1 MRTNNK
7 NGFTLIELVIIMV
20 ILGILAAV
28 AVPRLGSTIDSS
40 QEAAEEAVIGSFR
53 SAVEL
58 FAMERLAED
67 GNKYYPSDPFDA
79 LDDKTENT
87 LKQADNNGDN
97 FWNWYMSV
105 LTHYRS
111 DGDSR
116 SWSYNSS
123 TGEISSSGSDAG
135 NSGPVYV
142 DHDWCASYCYD
153 LANYGSFENIP
164 PGWWTNGEPVEECD
178 CSQE

>member
-1 MRTNNK
+1 MKKKLNE
-7 NGFTLIELVIIMV
+7 GFTLIELVIIMV

-58 FAMERLAED
+58 FAMDRLAQD

-87 LKQADNNGDN
+87 LKNMDNNGYN
-97 FWNWYMSV
+97 YWGYSMNQI
-105 LTHYRS
+105 THYRN
-111 DGDSR
+111 DGGSTY
-116 SWSYNSS
+116 WIYNSS
-123 TGEISSSGSDAG
+123 TGEI

-142 DHDWCASYCYD
+142 NHDWCASYCYD

-178 CSQE
+178 CSQ

>member
-1 MRTNNK
+1 MKKKLNE
-7 NGFTLIELVIIMV
+7 GFTLIELVIIMV

-79 LDDKTENT
+79 LDDKTETT
-87 LKQADNNGDN
+87 LKNMDNNGYN
-97 FWNWYMSV
+97 YWGYYMNQI
-105 LTHYRS
+105 THYRN

-116 SWSYNSS
+116 YWSYNSS
-123 TGEISSSGSDAG
+123 TGEISS
-135 NSGPVYV
+135 N
-142 DHDWCASYCYD
+142 
-153 LANYGSFENIP
+153 
-164 PGWWTNGEPVEECD
+164 
-178 CSQE
+178 

>member
-1 MRTNNK
+1 MKKKLNE
-7 NGFTLIELVIIMV
+7 GFTLIELVIIMV

-67 GNKYYPSDPFDA
+67 GNKYYPADPFDA

-87 LKQADNNGDN
+87 LKNMDNNGYN
-97 FWNWYMSV
+97 YWSYNSNQI
-105 LTHYRS
+105 THYRN
-111 DGDSR
+111 DGGSR
-116 SWSYNSS
+116 YWSYNSS
-123 TGEISSSGSDAG
+123 TGEISS
-135 NSGPVYV
+135 
-142 DHDWCASYCYD
+142 
-153 LANYGSFENIP
+153 NY
-164 PGWWTNGEPVEECD
+164 
-178 CSQE
+178 